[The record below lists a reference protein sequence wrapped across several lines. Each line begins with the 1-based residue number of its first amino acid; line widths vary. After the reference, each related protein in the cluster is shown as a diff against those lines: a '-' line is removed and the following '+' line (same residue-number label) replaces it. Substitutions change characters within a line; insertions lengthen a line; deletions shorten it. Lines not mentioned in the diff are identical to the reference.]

1 MKVAMCPCIVI
12 TYPFPL
18 GRATGGARLTREIA
32 RHLGKAGAEV
42 IILPVSASPLS
53 RYPRPKVADK
63 FLGFE
68 FDEDLSQYSVD
79 IVRVPQ
85 HPLHW
90 RFDGL
95 AVKNA
100 LRKTLKERHVK
111 IVLSFFNEAPAPAFL
126 RSRGV
131 KFGYIAIWQSY
142 AIVLTQYSRLGRVRK
157 LVWKWANDRYIIR
170 PHKQADVLFAISHF
184 TRQELMDVIGVE
196 GERITVCHLGV
207 DSIFTKISRPR
218 PVEITQFIYFTR
230 IVPLKGILDAIE
242 ALGMLAAKG
251 LKNWNLRVLGLGNH
265 EMVRKAA
272 REHGI
277 GHKVVVCDPVNDE
290 RLRRELQQAH
300 LAIMPSHAESFG
312 LALAEAQAA
321 GIPVVSYDVG
331 SVPEVVENGVTGWLA
346 PLHRVDRLAQCIEE
360 AIWHPETTYRAGL
373 AGRERVKQMFT
384 WEKTAA
390 TILEGIKKL

>member
-1 MKVAMCPCIVI
+1 MRPCIAI

-68 FDEDLSQYSVD
+68 FDEDLSQDSVD
-79 IVRVPQ
+79 VVRVPQ

-90 RFDGL
+90 RFDSL
-95 AVKNA
+95 AVKKA
-100 LRKTLKERHVK
+100 LRRILKERRVK
-111 IVLSFFNEAPAPAFL
+111 IVLSFYNEAPPPAFL
-126 RSRGV
+126 RSREV

-142 AIVLTQYSRLGRVRK
+142 ALVLTELKSRTRVREF
-157 LVWKWANDRYIIR
+157 VRKWANDRYVIR
-170 PHKQADVLFAISHF
+170 PHKQADILFACSHF
-184 TRQELMDVIGVE
+184 TRQELIDVVGVD
-196 GERITVCHLGV
+196 GARIKVCHMGV
-207 DSIFTKISRPR
+207 DPSFTEISRSR
-218 PVEITQFIYFTR
+218 PEQITQFIYFTR

-251 LKNWNLRVLGLGNH
+251 LKNWNFRVVGLGDH
-265 EMVRKAA
+265 ELVRNAA

-277 GHKVVVCDPVNDE
+277 GDKVVVHDPVDDE
-290 RLRRELQQAH
+290 GIRRELKQAH
-300 LAIMPSHAESFG
+300 LAILPSHAESFG
-312 LALAEAQAA
+312 LALAESQAA
-321 GIPVVSYDVG
+321 GIPVISYDVG
-331 SVPEVVENGVTGWLA
+331 SVPELVENDVTGWLA
-346 PLHRVDRLAQCIEE
+346 PLRQVDMLAQCIEE
-360 AIWHPETTYRAGL
+360 AIRQPEMTYRAGL
-373 AGRERVKQMFT
+373 AGRERVKKMFT

-390 TILEGIKKL
+390 TILEGIEKLS